1 MVEMLAEVAATV
13 ASAADLGWGS
23 RAATAAVDAGAACR
37 AGAVGGRADGCGHL
51 LVPVEVVAQEAVA
64 RAAAAAALAVVA
76 LEVGREGV
84 AVGLEE
90 APVGGRGQRRGG
102 GAA

>member
-1 MVEMLAEVAATV
+1 MVEMLAEVAALG
-13 ASAADLGWGS
+13 AWAADLGWGS

-37 AGAVGGRADGCGHL
+37 AGAVVGRADGCGHL

-64 RAAAAAALAVVA
+64 RAAAAAALAVVG

-84 AVGLEE
+84 VVGWEE
-90 APVGGRGQRRGG
+90 ARVGGRGQRRGG